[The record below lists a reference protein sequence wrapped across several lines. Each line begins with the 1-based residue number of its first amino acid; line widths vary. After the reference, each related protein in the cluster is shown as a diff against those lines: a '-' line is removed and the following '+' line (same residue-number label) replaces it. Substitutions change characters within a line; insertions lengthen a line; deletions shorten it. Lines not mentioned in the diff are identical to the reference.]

1 MLLLVVAG
9 DDTTKQATTLSL
21 LALHDNPAERDWLSA
36 DFERRIDDA
45 LEEFIRYASP
55 VTRPHPDGHGAYPAA
70 RCLIAAGDKV
80 ALFYCSGNRD
90 ATVFPSP
97 ETFNLRRPRAQH
109 VAFGGGG
116 VHFCLGSAVAKAQL
130 KSLFREIFRRMP
142 QLEVGEPDFIF
153 SEFVHGVRALPVR
166 VVR

>member
-1 MLLLVVAG
+1 M
-9 DDTTKQATTLSL
+9 
-21 LALHDNPAERDWLSA
+21 
-36 DFERRIDDA
+36 
-45 LEEFIRYASP
+45 
-55 VTRPHPDGHGAYPAA
+55 
-70 RCLIAAGDKV
+70 
-80 ALFYCSGNRD
+80 FYCSGNRD

-97 ETFNLRRPRAQH
+97 ETFDLRRPRAQH

-153 SEFVHGVRALPVR
+153 SEFVHGVSALPVR